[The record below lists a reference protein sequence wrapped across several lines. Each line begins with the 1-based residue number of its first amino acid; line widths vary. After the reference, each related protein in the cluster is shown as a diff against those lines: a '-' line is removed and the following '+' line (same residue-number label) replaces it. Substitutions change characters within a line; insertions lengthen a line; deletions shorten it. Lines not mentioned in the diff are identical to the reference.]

1 MTWSKQMRA
10 SLEQLCPC
18 RFSSKSADEIETPAA
33 PWFVALTDQERID
46 WYWAKAL
53 QARARVDVARYAA
66 TANRIEQR
74 GRQRARSSHPEEA
87 YV

>member
-1 MTWSKQMRA
+1 MQA

-18 RFSSKSADEIETPAA
+18 RFSSKSADEIQTPVA
-33 PWFVALTDQERID
+33 PWFAALTAQERVD

-53 QARARVDVARYAA
+53 QARARVDAAHYAV

-74 GRQRARSSHPEEA
+74 GRQRARSSQPEEA
-87 YV
+87 YA